1 MSESEAVRLE
11 ANSDSEESME
21 EEESEEDDNDE
32 ATYKVVKDQ
41 KLAKYK
47 MESDMFKYDQSIT
60 GHQAF

>member
-1 MSESEAVRLE
+1 
-11 ANSDSEESME
+11 ME